1 MALAVCN
8 TINALTDLQVQLMD
22 LLNKKFYALRRLAQL
37 LEQAADLTG
46 FLPDITKLIPLSAI
60 DLPLYESLRNAC
72 PFLNLP
78 PASTSTVN
86 ESIGKLQRIV
96 AQAYGQI
103 LALLNKN
110 PLFRITDGLV
120 AQMNA
125 YQQKM
130 NVAALSGSDFLACLQ
145 AACAVAEVAVD
156 SFQNLS
162 QYSVQDALAIAK
174 NYSKNFVEGQG
185 KFYSDA
191 ASAKLSDLDSA
202 REGVKDLFDADVS
215 GVTLAG
221 NRVITSI

>member
-60 DLPLYESLRNAC
+60 DIPLYESLRNAC
-72 PFLNLP
+72 PFLGLP
-78 PASTSTVN
+78 PSDVSTAN
-86 ESIGKLQRIV
+86 ESIGQLQRIV

-110 PLFRITDGLV
+110 PLYRINDLT
-120 AQMNA
+120 AQLDA

-130 NVAALSGSDFLACLQ
+130 NIAALQGIDFLSCLS
-145 AACAVAEVAVD
+145 AACAVAEVGVE
-156 SFQNLS
+156 SFKNLS
-162 QYSVQDALAIAK
+162 QFSVNDALAIAK
-174 NYSKNFVEGQG
+174 NYSKNFVEDQG
-185 KFYSDA
+185 KFYSGAVD
-191 ASAKLSDLDSA
+191 SKLSDLDST

-215 GVTLAG
+215 GITLSG
-221 NRVITSI
+221 NRVITSV